1 MSPLIY
7 ALLALVAVG
16 AAGFALVPAMLGSS
30 RADKRKK
37 ALKGDIRAN
46 RREANAARER
56 ETRRRNV
63 QQALKTQ
70 TDALNAQKKRVPLQ
84 SLIFQAGMKMRARDF
99 IRNQVIVG
107 VVIAVLVY
115 LIQVPWYY
123 ALVFGLAG
131 GYVLPRLYLGRRRK
145 HYQAKF
151 LD

>member
-56 ETRRRNV
+56 ETRRRNLLR
-63 QQALKTQ
+63 QA
-70 TDALNAQKKRVPLQ
+70 
-84 SLIFQAGMKMRARDF
+84 IF
-99 IRNQVIVG
+99 
-107 VVIAVLVY
+107 
-115 LIQVPWYY
+115 
-123 ALVFGLAG
+123 
-131 GYVLPRLYLGRRRK
+131 
-145 HYQAKF
+145 
-151 LD
+151 